1 MGTAAKKAVRIKN
14 TRKGK
19 MLKNICC
26 LICFFMPLNVLF
38 AQFGDI
44 SGPPTSLSECM
55 AVAEIEKVSFRQDQ
69 NRDYYNYNVTL
80 RIKED
85 LTKNL
90 RGKKKVLVAFG
101 GTMRDTM
108 EKIHKLDISKGKR
121 ILVAFSKKPRF
132 TFRSFYHIKHEAKV
146 IQMIKDQVKK

>member
-1 MGTAAKKAVRIKN
+1 
-14 TRKGK
+14 
-19 MLKNICC
+19 
-26 LICFFMPLNVLF
+26 MPLNMVF

-44 SGPPTSLSECM
+44 AGPPTSISECM
-55 AVAEIEKVSFRQDQ
+55 AVAEIEKVSFRKDQ
-69 NRDYYNYNVTL
+69 NRDYYNYNITI

-90 RGKKKVLVAFG
+90 RGKRKVTVAFG
-101 GTMRDTM
+101 GTMRSTM
-108 EKIHKLDISKGKR
+108 DKIHKLDLSKGKK

-146 IQMIKDQVKK
+146 VQMIKAQEKK